1 MRLCNSGSTPTV
13 TRTEHRRLA
22 IGIETT
28 AESKHAPEASRNQ
41 RLVAF
46 SISVIPGW
54 ITDDDSCG
62 WLFARTDQL
71 AGIDGEEG
79 DKTECSTTMIQML
92 RRHPLDDDPICK
104 RQGFFARCRVAI
116 VVSLVR
122 ADGWRCGLFAK
133 EMLCHIRACPRW
145 SKCSWNPQLGRR
157 IMFPSAVAAGYCIG
171 TSEQAKKRM
180 AKTITSG

>member
-1 MRLCNSGSTPTV
+1 M

-28 AESKHAPEASRNQ
+28 AESKHAPEASSNQ

-79 DKTECSTTMIQML
+79 DETECSTTMIQML

-116 VVSLVR
+116 VVPSSER
-122 ADGWRCGLFAK
+122 TADDVAFAK
-133 EMLCHIRACPRW
+133 EMLCHIPACPRW
-145 SKCSWNPQLGRR
+145 STCSWNPQLGRR
-157 IMFPSAVAAGYCIG
+157 TMFPSAVAAGYCIG
-171 TSEQAKKRM
+171 TSEQAKKEWPKQSRWV
-180 AKTITSG
+180 S